1 MGEYHKVVAMPI
13 LNLPIGKINHQFV
26 KTSYKHKVC
35 ECKSITGFYIYM
47 KKMFDWTSR
56 INKKQWNQKQTT
68 KQTLNLFIVL
78 KILLLLLFLMFK
90 IFLECKKKLL
100 IK

>member
-1 MGEYHKVVAMPI
+1 
-13 LNLPIGKINHQFV
+13 
-26 KTSYKHKVC
+26 
-35 ECKSITGFYIYM
+35 M